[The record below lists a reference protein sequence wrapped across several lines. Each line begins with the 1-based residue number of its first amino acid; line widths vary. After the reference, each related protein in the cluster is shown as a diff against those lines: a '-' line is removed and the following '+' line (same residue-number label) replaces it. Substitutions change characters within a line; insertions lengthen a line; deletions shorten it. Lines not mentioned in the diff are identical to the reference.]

1 MFHYNFYTMQPHPYF
16 FGIIFLLCLASCYT
30 EPIPGPVGPPG
41 YDGRDGAP
49 GEPGPQT
56 IGLLYEIE
64 FTLNADNEW
73 SLLYEFPPVDEIY
86 VEDVVLV
93 YLLQGQQE
101 EPDGTFRDVWRLM
114 PISYFTDAGLLQLNY
129 DFSVSDVSI
138 FADAAFPLD
147 PARDVFANEVARI
160 VVVPANF
167 SPNAANGRGGTLD
180 YRDYEAVMSALR
192 K

>member
-1 MFHYNFYTMQPHPYF
+1 MFHYNFYTMQPHSYF
-16 FGIIFLLCLASCYT
+16 FGIIFLLCLAGCYT

-41 YDGRDGAP
+41 PPGYDGRD

-73 SLLYEFPPVDEIY
+73 SFLYQFPPVDEIY

-93 YLLQGQQE
+93 YLLQGQEE
-101 EPDGTFRDVWRLM
+101 EPDGTFRDIWRLM

-129 DFSVSDVSI
+129 DFSASDVSI

-192 K
+192 R

>member
-16 FGIIFLLCLASCYT
+16 FGIIFLLCLAGCYT

-41 YDGRDGAP
+41 YDGRD

-73 SLLYEFPPVDEIY
+73 SFLYQFPPADEIY

-93 YLLQGQQE
+93 YLLQGQEE
-101 EPDGTFRDVWRLM
+101 EPDGTFRDIWRLM

-129 DFSVSDVSI
+129 DFSVSDVSM

-147 PARDVFANEVARI
+147 PARDIFANEIARI

-167 SPNAANGRGGTLD
+167 SPSVANGRGGALD
-180 YRDYEAVMSALR
+180 YHDYEAVMSALGR
-192 K
+192 